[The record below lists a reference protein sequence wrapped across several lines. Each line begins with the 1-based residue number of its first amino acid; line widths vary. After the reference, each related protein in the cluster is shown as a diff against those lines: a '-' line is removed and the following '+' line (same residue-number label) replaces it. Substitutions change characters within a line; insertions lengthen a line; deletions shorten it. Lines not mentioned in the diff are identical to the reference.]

1 MKGDNTTFMCFI
13 YDVLSYSPLVN
24 MFFAKICFGT
34 HTFCVFGQYVFDGP
48 RIESIILLFGHA
60 KTFFGRDTNYVFW
73 DQACWSKH
81 SICFLGFTHFVTK
94 KHFLNYDTNVFV

>member
-1 MKGDNTTFMCFI
+1 MKCDNTTFMCFI

-48 RIESIILLFGHA
+48 RIDSIILLFGQA
-60 KTFFGRDTNYVFW
+60 KTFFGRNTNYVFW
-73 DQACWSKH
+73 EHAEWSKH
-81 SICFLGFTHFVTK
+81 SICFLGFTRFVTK
-94 KHFLNYDTNVFV
+94 IDFLYFDTNVLV